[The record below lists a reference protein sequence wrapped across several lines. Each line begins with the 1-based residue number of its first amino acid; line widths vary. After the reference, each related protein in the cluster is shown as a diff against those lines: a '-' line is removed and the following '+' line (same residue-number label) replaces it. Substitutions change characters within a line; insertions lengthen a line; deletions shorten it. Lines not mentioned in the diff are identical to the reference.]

1 MGIDGFWIG
10 YEGAQS
16 GYAKQQGRPAAEI
29 LKEFR
34 ENGIIVLASMVVGF
48 DYQNEEIIREE
59 LDGLL
64 SLKPTLGQF
73 LIYGPVPG
81 TPFYE
86 RVMKEGTLRDE
97 FKGEPEKFY
106 RRADGFTT

>member
-10 YEGAQS
+10 YEGAKS
-16 GYAKQQGRPAAEI
+16 GYAKQKGRPAAEI
-29 LKEFR
+29 LTEFR
-34 ENGIIVLASMVVGF
+34 ENGIIVLASMVIGF
-48 DYQNEEIIREE
+48 DYQNEQIIREE
-59 LDGLL
+59 LDGLI

-86 RVMKEGTLRDE
+86 RVMKEDLLRDDLRAD
-97 FKGEPEKFY
+97 PEKYY
-106 RRADGFTT
+106 RV